1 MSTAGL
7 NANRPLSPH
16 LQIYRVTM
24 TMAMSIIHR
33 ITGVGLYLGT
43 VLLTWWLVAA
53 ASGPAYFNFVNRIF
67 GSWIGL
73 VILFLFS
80 WTLIHHMLGGIRH
93 LIWDTGNGLGK
104 PARDILATATL
115 VGSTTITVLVWIVG
129 LLVR

>member
-93 LIWDTGNGLGK
+93 LIWDTGKGLGK
-104 PARDILATATL
+104 PARDMLATGTL
-115 VGSTTITVLVWIVG
+115 VGSTTLTVLVWIVG
-129 LLVR
+129 ILVR

>member
-43 VLLTWWLVAA
+43 VLLTP
-53 ASGPAYFNFVNRIF
+53 SGTDNRP
-67 GSWIGL
+67 
-73 VILFLFS
+73 
-80 WTLIHHMLGGIRH
+80 IRTH
-93 LIWDTGNGLGK
+93 D
-104 PARDILATATL
+104 PFDIEHELSGA
-115 VGSTTITVLVWIVG
+115 
-129 LLVR
+129 